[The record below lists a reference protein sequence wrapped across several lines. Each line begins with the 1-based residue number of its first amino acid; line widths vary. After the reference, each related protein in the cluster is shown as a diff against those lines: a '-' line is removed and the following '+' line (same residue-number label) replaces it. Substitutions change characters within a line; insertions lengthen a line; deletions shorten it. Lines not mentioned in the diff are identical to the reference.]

1 VFQFGV
7 PPNRLDLMADMEAV
21 SFDQAWEQKITETVQ
36 LESERIEIYF
46 IGLDHLIQ
54 NKKMANR
61 PKDQQDLL
69 YLTALKNRQGK

>member
-1 VFQFGV
+1 
-7 PPNRLDLMADMEAV
+7 MADMEAV